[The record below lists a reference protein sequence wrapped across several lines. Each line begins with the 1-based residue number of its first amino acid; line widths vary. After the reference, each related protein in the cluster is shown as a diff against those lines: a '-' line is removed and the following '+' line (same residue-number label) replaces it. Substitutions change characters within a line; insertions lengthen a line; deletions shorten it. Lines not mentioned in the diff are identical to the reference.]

1 MSAAMGTGMRWKIDE
16 RACRPF
22 RGSMQSL
29 RHDGVYVGDS
39 RWDATL
45 GRRWRHSLGLGR
57 DGHSVVHSLGCDR
70 VQGDVW
76 ELTVIRIQNG
86 MGGMIHWSAIGCR

>member
-57 DGHSVVHSLGCDR
+57 D
-70 VQGDVW
+70 
-76 ELTVIRIQNG
+76 ETVSSIL
-86 MGGMIHWSAIGCR
+86 WDATGCRVMCGS